1 MAIHGSPED
10 RGGADAYYGRA
21 IDPHYWPD
29 GTYNGK
35 RVEAAQMTATQ
46 CEEYYQA
53 YLAQDYFKDWGD

>member
-1 MAIHGSPED
+1 MVHGSPED

-35 RVEAAQMTATQ
+35 RVEKDNMTRSQ
-46 CEEYYQA
+46 IEA
-53 YLAQDYFKDWGD
+53 YLKAYEDQDYFKDWGD